1 MNTIK
6 KLFLSFMVCILL
18 FSTVGTAYAEQNGQ
32 VNSLSF
38 IDVPKTHWA
47 YKEMMYMAEN
57 KIITGYG
64 NGYFG
69 AADPITREHLAAFLY
84 RYLKPQDST
93 NNPFV
98 DIGDSNFKKEILAL
112 TARGIFS
119 VNAEKKFNPK
129 NNMTRAEMATV
140 LVKTFDL
147 KPQGNVEFTD
157 MKGHWANEYVKI
169 LAGNNITSGTGD
181 GNFNPNGIV
190 TREQFSMFLYKAIM
204 AVSGTKN
211 NEAVGW
217 VKENENWYYYEKDGS
232 KRTETFTLDGIEYEF
247 FKDGRLFEGKKQVGN
262 EWLHY
267 KEPGKLQTGW
277 SFSGTA
283 WSYIRD
289 GKYATGAIT
298 YQGKQFEI
306 NKYGEMEK
314 GWITLRS
321 KIKRM
326 YPKPETKFLLE
337 SKPVKDGD
345 ILEVIGKQGIWYQVK
360 YQGDIG
366 YVRIFDSVVLGENPT
381 RSWDVIKEGTSLT
394 RFMLTEYKKDPEKY
408 FPPNV
413 IKNQEKELHELT
425 ENVNTVYYDFQ
436 QLKSM
441 LLFDN
446 AKGWVQEEGK
456 WTYYLKN
463 GSHVTGLQ
471 TIDNKQYY
479 FGPDGFM
486 QTGWIDIGG
495 AKYYANKSGALQKGI
510 QYIDGKMHYF
520 DKSGIL
526 SRGMQQVDGK
536 PYYFSYESEPKSGW
550 MKSEYDWYLLHPSGA
565 LQTGDFT
572 YKDKVFSFNK
582 DGEMIKG
589 WITLE
594 SLVKKVYPEPD
605 LKKVLRAKHVNNGEL
620 IEVTGKVGSWYEV
633 KYKGEKGYVRIH
645 DAIIFDQEAKTP
657 LSLLDGKLKIFEGV
671 FNYIK
676 SDEPLLNNTLK
687 TLQDLENSTIDSIEL
702 WNNVAKDAEDAK
714 RDLEEQ
720 KKQILEFDQKMKVL
734 QQKLKNDWDRL
745 TKEEMRQ
752 LIEMFQADAERAG
765 IYGEERAN
773 HFSEQILRRSHE
785 MVRFMEEVEKSL
797 TQMVE
802 FNNQIYD
809 VTREEIQRVGKFQ
822 DQFNVYL
829 KQTTDAFHELAESHK
844 RIQQVLHDNGT
855 FEDLG
860 NIATSTIRL
869 KHSIDAAKPGMEE
882 LVQVTRKNVPVI
894 AKDLQAFQERVPG
907 IYTDVNTGLDFGNA
921 FMDTA
926 SKVVRHKY
934 NIPAAANNVGNI
946 DLSNA
951 LRDLGGNPSRI
962 YNSAN
967 DGDLSFI
974 LDITPGIGTG
984 KEIGQL
990 IKGEDLVTGRKYG
1003 PEDYGWGTLAVVS
1016 GGTTRVVGKVVGK
1029 IGDLEKKGKA
1039 LEAAAKGG
1047 RSGEIVLDKV
1057 QTYEQA
1063 RNKALSLLGDLGVDS
1078 QPFIGTMEKSA
1089 GYGKIV
1095 GRETA
1100 DHKARWRL
1108 DYDPSK
1114 GMHINVEDFRNGKKD
1129 KAIKYAIPFEG
1140 DEETFKS
1147 LLKYLNK

>member
-69 AADPITREHLAAFLY
+69 ATDPITREHLAAFLY

-98 DIGDSNFKKEILAL
+98 DIGDSNFKREISAL

-181 GNFNPNGIV
+181 GNFIPNGIV
-190 TREQFSMFLYKAIM
+190 TREQFSMFLYRAIM

-247 FKDGRLFEGKKQVGN
+247 FKDGRLFEGKKQVGK

-345 ILEVIGKQGIWYQVK
+345 ILEVVGKQGIWYQVK

-366 YVRIFDSVVLGENPT
+366 YVRIFESVVLGENPT

-394 RFMLTEYKKDPEKY
+394 RFILTEYKKDPEKY

-463 GSHVTGLQ
+463 GSRVTGLQ

-550 MKSEYDWYLLHPSGA
+550 MKLEYDWYLLHPNGA

-605 LKKVLRAKHVNNGEL
+605 LNKVLRAKHVNNGEL

-687 TLQDLENSTIDSIEL
+687 TLQDLENSTTDSIEL

-734 QQKLKNDWDRL
+734 QQKIKNDWDRL
-745 TKEEMRQ
+745 TKEEIHQ
-752 LIEMFQADAERAG
+752 LFTLFIADAERVG
-765 IYGEERAN
+765 IYTEE
-773 HFSEQILRRSHE
+773 QLLRGSHE
-785 MVRFMEEVEKSL
+785 MVRFLEEVSKSIN
-797 TQMVE
+797 QMVE

-809 VTREEIQRVGKFQ
+809 VIREQTQNVLKFQ
-822 DQFNVYL
+822 DQCNIYL
-829 KQTTDAFHELAESHK
+829 KQIADSMTYITQSMQH
-844 RIQQVLHDNGT
+844 IQQVLHDNGT

-882 LVQVTRKNVPVI
+882 LAQVTRKNVPVI

-934 NIPAAANNVGNI
+934 NIPAAASKIGNVN
-946 DLSNA
+946 LNNA

-1016 GGTTRVVGKVVGK
+1016 GGTSRVVGKVVGK

-1039 LEAAAKGG
+1039 LEAAAKNTTHEVKVLG
-1047 RSGEIVLDKV
+1047 RGSTGRTTANTLEEQLAMKEVKSNPQGIVLTRIPMTDPRWPKEDGWV
-1057 QTYEQA
+1057 KMA
-1063 RNKALSLLGDLGVDS
+1063 HNVNGVEIHYVKNTRTGEFD
-1078 QPFIGTMEKSA
+1078 
-1089 GYGKIV
+1089 
-1095 GRETA
+1095 
-1100 DHKARWRL
+1100 
-1108 DYDPSK
+1108 
-1114 GMHINVEDFRNGKKD
+1114 DFK
-1129 KAIKYAIPFEG
+1129 
-1140 DEETFKS
+1140 FK
-1147 LLKYLNK
+1147 N

>member
-6 KLFLSFMVCILL
+6 KIFLSFMVCILL

-98 DIGDSNFKKEILAL
+98 DIGDSNFKKEILSL

-190 TREQFSMFLYKAIM
+190 TREQFSMFLYRTIM
-204 AVSGTKN
+204 KVTDMQNDES
-211 NEAVGW
+211 VGW
-217 VKENENWYYYEKDGS
+217 VKEKENWYYYNKDGS
-232 KRTETFTLDGIEYEF
+232 KQTDNITLDGIEYSF
-247 FKDGRLFEGKKQVGN
+247 FKDGRLFQGSKQVGKDT
-262 EWLHY
+262 LY
-267 KEPGKLQTGW
+267 YSEPGKLKTGW
-277 SFSGTA
+277 SFSATS
-283 WSYIRD
+283 WSYLKD
-289 GKYATGAIT
+289 GKYVTGIFT
-298 YQGKQFEI
+298 YQGKPFEI
-306 NKYGEMEK
+306 NKYGDMEK

-321 KIKRM
+321 AVKRI
-326 YPKPETKFLLE
+326 YPKPETKFLLK

-345 ILEVIGKQGIWYQVK
+345 VLEVISKQGLWYQVK
-360 YQGDIG
+360 YQGEIG
-366 YVRIFDSVVLGENPT
+366 YVRILESVIIGESPV
-381 RSWDVIKEGTSLT
+381 RSWDVTKEAMNLSH
-394 RFMLTEYKKDPEKY
+394 FMITEYHKDPEKY
-408 FPPNV
+408 FP
-413 IKNQEKELHELT
+413 KNIEKKFDKQLDSDLTLLANELQWI
-425 ENVNTVYYDFQ
+425 D
-436 QLKSM
+436 QLKEA
-441 LLFDN
+441 LYLDN
-446 AKGWVQEEGK
+446 KQGWVQEEGK
-456 WTYYLKN
+456 WTYYKKD
-463 GSHVTGLQ
+463 GQRITGFQ
-471 TIDNKQYY
+471 SIDGKRYY
-479 FGPDGFM
+479 FGTDGFM
-486 QTGWIDIGG
+486 QTGWVHTNGYD
-495 AKYYANKSGALQKGI
+495 YYLGTDGVVQTGI
-510 QYIDGKMHYF
+510 QHIDGKIYYF
-520 DKSGIL
+520 GPLGHVQSGFTH
-526 SRGMQQVDGK
+526 VDGK
-536 PYYFSYESEPKSGW
+536 PYYFDASHESRNGW
-550 MKSEYDWYLLHPSGA
+550 MKQEFNWYLLQPSGA

-572 YKDKVFSFNK
+572 YKDKKFSFNQ
-582 DGEMIKG
+582 DGELIKG
-589 WITLE
+589 WVTLE

-605 LKKVLRAKHVNNGEL
+605 LKKALRAKSVNKGEV
-620 IEVTGKVGSWYEV
+620 IEVVGKVGSWYEV
-633 KYKGEKGYVRIH
+633 NYQGEKGYVRIH
-645 DAIIFDQEAKTP
+645 DAIIFDQEAKSP
-657 LSLLDGKLKIFEGV
+657 LTLLDGKVKIFEGV
-671 FNYIK
+671 LNY
-676 SDEPLLNNTLK
+676 
-687 TLQDLENSTIDSIEL
+687 
-702 WNNVAKDAEDAK
+702 
-714 RDLEEQ
+714 
-720 KKQILEFDQKMKVL
+720 
-734 QQKLKNDWDRL
+734 LKNDETYINNTIKILEEEQQHWVDQAENLENLSRDINDAKQDVQYKIQVMKESHDKLQELVNAMKGDIKNL
-745 TKEEMRQ
+745 TVTQRKELVKLLGADGKELLDFGVETYSFILQ
-752 LIEMFQADAERAG
+752 YYESLIEAYVGYYQALDVVAAKAIECQNE
-765 IYGEERAN
+765 IN
-773 HFSEQILRRSHE
+773 KDIHQITLN
-785 MVRFMEEVEKSL
+785 M
-797 TQMVE
+797 Q
-802 FNNQIYD
+802 
-809 VTREEIQRVGKFQ
+809 
-822 DQFNVYL
+822 
-829 KQTTDAFHELAESHK
+829 ELSKGLSGA
-844 RIQQVLHDNGT
+844 IT
-855 FEDLG
+855 DLG
-860 NIATSTIRL
+860 PVVNSSIRL
-869 KHSIDAAKPGMEE
+869 KHSIEEAKPGMEE

-894 AKDLQAFQERVPG
+894 AQDLQVLDEKIPG
-907 IYTDVNTGLDFGNA
+907 FFTDFNMGIDLANI
-921 FMDTA
+921 FMDSANKIA
-926 SKVVRHKY
+926 SHKVDVS
-934 NIPAAANNVGNI
+934 AAARNIGNI
-946 DLSNA
+946 DLSSA
-951 LRDLGGNPSRI
+951 LYDLGGDPSRI
-962 YNSAN
+962 YNRAN
-967 DGDLSFI
+967 DGDLSFV
-974 LDITPGIGTG
+974 LGITPIIGTG

-990 IKGEDLVTGRKYG
+990 IKGEDLVTGQKYS
-1003 PEDYGWGTLAVVS
+1003 PDDYAWGTLAVVS

-1063 RNKALSLLGDLGVDS
+1063 RNKAMSLLGDFGADS

>member
-1 MNTIK
+1 MNTTK

-18 FSTVGTAYAEQNGQ
+18 FSTVGTAYGEQNGQ
-32 VNSLSF
+32 VNSFSF

-69 AADPITREHLAAFLY
+69 AVDPITREHLAAFLY

-98 DIGDSNFKKEILAL
+98 DIGDSNFKREILAL

-147 KPQGNVEFTD
+147 KPQENVEFTD

-181 GNFNPNGIV
+181 GNFIPNGIV
-190 TREQFSMFLYKAIM
+190 TREQFSMFLYRAIM

-247 FKDGRLFEGKKQVGN
+247 FKDGRLFEGKKQVGK

-345 ILEVIGKQGIWYQVK
+345 ILEVVGKQGIWYQVK

-366 YVRIFDSVVLGENPT
+366 YVRIFESVVLGENPT

-394 RFMLTEYKKDPEKY
+394 RFILTEYKKDPEKY

-463 GSHVTGLQ
+463 GSRVTGLQ

-550 MKSEYDWYLLHPSGA
+550 MKLEYDWYLLHPSGA

-605 LKKVLRAKHVNNGEL
+605 LKKVLRAKRVNNGEL

-645 DAIIFDQEAKTP
+645 DTIIFDQEAKTP

-687 TLQDLENSTIDSIEL
+687 TLQDLENSTTDSIEL

-720 KKQILEFDQKMKVL
+720 KKTNTRIRSE
-734 QQKLKNDWDRL
+734 N
-745 TKEEMRQ
+745 E
-752 LIEMFQADAERAG
+752 G
-765 IYGEERAN
+765 I
-773 HFSEQILRRSHE
+773 
-785 MVRFMEEVEKSL
+785 
-797 TQMVE
+797 
-802 FNNQIYD
+802 
-809 VTREEIQRVGKFQ
+809 
-822 DQFNVYL
+822 
-829 KQTTDAFHELAESHK
+829 
-844 RIQQVLHDNGT
+844 
-855 FEDLG
+855 
-860 NIATSTIRL
+860 
-869 KHSIDAAKPGMEE
+869 AAK
-882 LVQVTRKNVPVI
+882 N
-894 AKDLQAFQERVPG
+894 
-907 IYTDVNTGLDFGNA
+907 
-921 FMDTA
+921 
-926 SKVVRHKY
+926 
-934 NIPAAANNVGNI
+934 
-946 DLSNA
+946 
-951 LRDLGGNPSRI
+951 
-962 YNSAN
+962 
-967 DGDLSFI
+967 
-974 LDITPGIGTG
+974 
-984 KEIGQL
+984 
-990 IKGEDLVTGRKYG
+990 
-1003 PEDYGWGTLAVVS
+1003 
-1016 GGTTRVVGKVVGK
+1016 
-1029 IGDLEKKGKA
+1029 KK
-1039 LEAAAKGG
+1039 
-1047 RSGEIVLDKV
+1047 
-1057 QTYEQA
+1057 
-1063 RNKALSLLGDLGVDS
+1063 
-1078 QPFIGTMEKSA
+1078 
-1089 GYGKIV
+1089 
-1095 GRETA
+1095 
-1100 DHKARWRL
+1100 
-1108 DYDPSK
+1108 
-1114 GMHINVEDFRNGKKD
+1114 
-1129 KAIKYAIPFEG
+1129 
-1140 DEETFKS
+1140 
-1147 LLKYLNK
+1147 